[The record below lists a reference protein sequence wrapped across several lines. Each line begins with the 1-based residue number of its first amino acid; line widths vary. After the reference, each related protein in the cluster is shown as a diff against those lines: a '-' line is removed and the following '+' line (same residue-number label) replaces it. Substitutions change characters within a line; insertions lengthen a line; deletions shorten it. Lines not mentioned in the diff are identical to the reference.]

1 MGAAMTTRRL
11 APPDAAAYRELMLQ
25 AYARHP
31 DAFTA
36 SVEERGGLPLA
47 WWEARV
53 QPGEAAAEMVVGAF
67 GGAGLLGVAG
77 LSFESRPK
85 LRHKAHLF
93 GMYVAPEAR
102 GQGLG
107 EQLVRAVLAQAASR
121 PGVRLVQLTVS
132 EGNAAAEA
140 LYARCGFTRF
150 GVEPHAMAHGDGF
163 IAKVHMWCALAPR
176 AGFAAGGPAGPPPSG
191 NAPRPS

>member
-1 MGAAMTTRRL
+1 MTIRRL
-11 APPDAAAYRELMLQ
+11 APPDAPAYRALMLE
-25 AYARHP
+25 AYGRHP

-53 QPGEAAAEMVVGAF
+53 QPGDAVAEMVL
-67 GGAGLLGVAG
+67 GGFEGGMLLGVVG
-77 LSFESRPK
+77 LSFEARPK

-102 GQGLG
+102 GRGWG
-107 EQLVRAVLAQAASR
+107 EQLVRAVLAQAAAR
-121 PGVRLVQLTVS
+121 PGVRQVQLTVS

-140 LYARCGFTRF
+140 LYARCGFVRF
-150 GVEPHAMAHGDGF
+150 GVEPRAMAHGDGF
-163 IAKVHMWCALAPR
+163 VAKVHMACDLA
-176 AGFAAGGPAGPPPSG
+176 AAAGLTSTAPLSGIAPGPG
-191 NAPRPS
+191 